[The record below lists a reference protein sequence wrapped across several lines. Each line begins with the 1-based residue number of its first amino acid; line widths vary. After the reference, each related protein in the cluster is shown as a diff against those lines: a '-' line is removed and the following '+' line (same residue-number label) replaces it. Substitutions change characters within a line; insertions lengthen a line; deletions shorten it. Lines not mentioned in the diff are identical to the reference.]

1 MQYKITASLVIYNC
15 KPELFVN
22 TAMSFL
28 NGCEKGI
35 LVISDN
41 SDSRLSHPLLE
52 NSRVRYIFNNAN
64 IGFGAAHNNAFS
76 TISSHSDFHLIL
88 NPDITFLP
96 DVIPHIVKVMQ
107 HSLGIGVLM
116 PRINYPDGSLQ
127 RLCKL
132 LPTPVDL
139 MFRRFVP
146 IKSLQNLINY
156 RYELHDLPQDKLI
169 DVPSI
174 SGCFL
179 MLRSQLF
186 RDIGGFDE
194 RYFMYLEDVDLV
206 RRIGAVARIVYDPRV
221 NVVHEYA
228 KGSYGNKK
236 LLVYHMKSAVR
247 YFIKWG
253 WWLDF
258 QRKER
263 NNAIMVHLQNLSK

>member
-1 MQYKITASLVIYNC
+1 MKFKISASLVIYNC

-22 TAMSFL
+22 AAMSFL

-41 SDSRLSHPLLE
+41 SDSPLSHPLLE
-52 NSRVRYIFNNAN
+52 NPRVRYIFNNAN
-64 IGFGAAHNNAFS
+64 VGFGAAHNIAFS
-76 TISSHSDFHLIL
+76 AIGSNSDFHLIL

-96 DVIPHIVKVMQ
+96 DVIPRIVKVMQ
-107 HSLGIGVLM
+107 HSLEIGVLM

-132 LPTPVDL
+132 LPTPIDL
-139 MFRRFVP
+139 IFRRFVP
-146 IKSLQNLINY
+146 IKSLQNRINC
-156 RYELHDLPQDKLI
+156 RYELHDLPQDKLL

-179 MLRSQLF
+179 MLRSQLL

-206 RRIGAVARIVYDPRV
+206 RRIGALARVVYDPRV
-221 NVVHEYA
+221 SVVHEYA
-228 KGSYGNKK
+228 KGSYRNKK
-236 LLVYHMKSAVR
+236 LLVYHMKSAVL
-247 YFIKWG
+247 YFTKWG
-253 WWLDF
+253 WLFDM
-258 QRKER
+258 QRKKR
-263 NNAIMVHLQNLSK
+263 NAVTLLHLQHLLK

>member
-1 MQYKITASLVIYNC
+1 
-15 KPELFVN
+15 
-22 TAMSFL
+22 MSFL

-52 NSRVRYIFNNAN
+52 NPRVRYIFNNAN

-76 TISSHSDFHLIL
+76 TISSNSDFHLIL

-116 PRINYPDGSLQ
+116 PRVNYPDGSLQ

-132 LPTPVDL
+132 LPTPIDL
-139 MFRRFVP
+139 IFRRFIP
-146 IKSLQNLINY
+146 IKSLQNRINY
-156 RYELHDLPQDKLI
+156 RYELHDLPQDKLL

-179 MLRSQLF
+179 MLRSRLF

-206 RRIGAVARIVYDPRV
+206 RRIGALARVVYDPRV
-221 NVVHEYA
+221 SVVHEYA
-228 KGSYGNKK
+228 KGSYRNKK

-247 YFIKWG
+247 YFTKWG
-253 WWLDF
+253 WWFDL

-263 NNAIMVHLQNLSK
+263 NTVIMVHLQNLSK

>member
-1 MQYKITASLVIYNC
+1 VKFKISASLVIYNC

-22 TAMSFL
+22 AAMSFL

-52 NSRVRYIFNNAN
+52 NPRVRYIFNSAN
-64 IGFGAAHNNAFS
+64 VGFGAAHNNAFS
-76 TISSHSDFHLIL
+76 TIGRNSDFHLIL

-107 HSLGIGVLM
+107 HSLEIGVLM

-132 LPTPVDL
+132 LPTPIDL
-139 MFRRFVP
+139 IFRRFVP
-146 IKSLQNLINY
+146 IKSLQNCINY
-156 RYELHDLPQDKLI
+156 RYELHDLPQDKLL

-179 MLRSQLF
+179 MLRSQLL
-186 RDIGGFDE
+186 RDVGGFDE

-206 RRIGAVARIVYDPRV
+206 RRIGALARVVYDPRV
-221 NVVHEYA
+221 SVVHEYA
-228 KGSYGNKK
+228 KGSYRNKK
-236 LLVYHMKSAVR
+236 LLVYHMKSAVL
-247 YFIKWG
+247 YFTKWG
-253 WWLDF
+253 WWFDL

-263 NNAIMVHLQNLSK
+263 NTVIMGHLKNLSK